1 MQPDPKDKPEE
12 ENTYP
17 EFEEYEEGDLEE
29 DGEEQFDEN
38 GIPIL

>member
-12 ENTYP
+12 ETYP
-17 EFEEYEEGDLEE
+17 QFEEYEEQDLEE
-29 DGEEQFDEN
+29 EGEEQFDEN